1 MNFLYVCLCKL
12 IFFFGFQ
19 GLIVVKMIEKVIV
32 DGIWVVLQNC
42 YLVISWMF
50 KLEKICE
57 EVSNFIKG
65 KSFGNYYNL

>member
-1 MNFLYVCLCKL
+1 
-12 IFFFGFQ
+12 
-19 GLIVVKMIEKVIV
+19 MIEKVIV

-65 KSFGNYYNL
+65 KSFGNYYNLLLSDSFVILFRFYL